1 LGANSGKHSA
11 KGATERTDVLVT
23 YTTGMEK
30 R

>member
-1 LGANSGKHSA
+1 LGVNPENHSA